1 MRRLLLPL
9 LSALTLLLIGAVLD
23 QLPFANG
30 PAEWEWTYRPLGLEP
45 VAAVVATLAAGLI
58 AWAVSR
64 PRPTRSSPRTVL
76 GLIVLGLVFTFNLV
90 AAQPEGLDRV
100 LRSLA
105 SRNSFG
111 YVFDAGLAP
120 STRELLADYP
130 RATAGLYQHSRTHPP
145 GPLLLVRG
153 LDAVGPGLQPLLPGE
168 GGLWARAGEELDREA
183 QRARDRRRP
192 APREGAMP
200 SPGAVVLLAL
210 LLPGLSALA
219 AAPLH
224 RLALDWGLSPR
235 PALLAAGLWLL
246 VPARSLFTPSLD
258 QALPAL
264 LVTAAVLATPSR
276 PGFWRPLAAGVLAG
290 LCTVMTY
297 GYVVMLPLLAGLAA
311 FEAKEPGRF
320 RLNLVR
326 PVLLGAGFL
335 LPWLALAGFGGYD
348 VWPAFQIAMAEHRS
362 IAVLPRSYETWLL
375 WNPYDFALLLGP
387 AVLGLAGVAGS
398 AGIAAIPSCVPA
410 RTLAFRTGAWLWWG
424 TLLLLLFAGSV
435 RGEVGRIWL
444 MFMPFACLFAAEMV
458 AGHEHEGKAA
468 GWLVL
473 LQGALAVALTAA
485 MVFVS

>member
-9 LSALTLLLIGAVLD
+9 LSALTLILIGAVLN

-45 VAAVVATLAAGLI
+45 GAAVLAVLATVLI
-58 AWAVSR
+58 AWMVSR

-90 AAQPEGLDRV
+90 ASQPEGLDRV

-130 RATAGLYQHSRTHPP
+130 RATAGLNQHSRTHPP

-153 LDAVGPGLQPLLPGE
+153 LDAVGRGLPVE
-168 GGLWARAGEELDREA
+168 GGLWSRAAEALDREA

-200 SPGAVVLLAL
+200 SPGAVVLLVL

-224 RLALDWGLSPR
+224 RLALDWGLPPR
-235 PALLAAGLWLL
+235 AALLAAGLWLL

-258 QALPAL
+258 QALPFL
-264 LVTAAVLATPSR
+264 LVAAAVLATPSR
-276 PGFWRPLAAGVLAG
+276 PGSWRPLAAGVLAG
-290 LCTVMTY
+290 LCTVTTY
-297 GYVVMLPLLAGLAA
+297 GYVVMLPLLAGLAG
-311 FEAKEPGRF
+311 FDSREPGGL

-326 PVLLGAGFL
+326 PLLLGLGFV
-335 LPWLALAGFGGYD
+335 LPWLALISLGGFD
-348 VWPAFQIAMAEHRS
+348 FWPAFQIAMAEHKS
-362 IAVLPRSYETWLL
+362 IAVVTRDYQTWLL

-387 AVLGLAGVAGS
+387 AVLGLA
-398 AGIAAIPSCVPA
+398 AAAAVPVRVPA
-410 RTLAFRTGAWLWWG
+410 RTPAFRTGVWLWWG

-444 MFMPFACLFAAEMV
+444 MFMPFACLFAAEIV
-458 AGHEHEGKAA
+458 AGHEDGRKAG
-468 GWLVL
+468 GWLAL
-473 LQGALAVALTAA
+473 LQGALAIALAAA